1 MPEER
6 AGISRRLLFKL
17 AGATAAAAG
26 LVGRGAEKVSAHDL
40 KPSDP
45 AYRYDEYEA
54 IVNRRD
60 LRVRQLYQWPNLKN
74 EIIFANVRNGLNG
87 FQFSYDLPASA
98 IQVVVQ
104 AYASA
109 NAATYDD
116 FIWEKYKLGE
126 RMGINDPDTKEPA
139 LRNIWFTSSVA
150 ADDVQET
157 PEERDHPYYADASIE
172 GLQRRGLLVLI

>member
-26 LVGRGAEKVSAHDL
+26 LVGHGAEKVSAHDL
-40 KPSDP
+40 KPTDP

-74 EIIFANVRNGLNG
+74 EIIFANVRNGMNG
-87 FQFSYDLPASA
+87 FQFSYDLPANA

-126 RMGINDPDTKEPA
+126 RHGHQRPRHRTSRRCATSGSPA
-139 LRNIWFTSSVA
+139 ALPPAMSKRPQKNGTTRTMP
-150 ADDVQET
+150 T
-157 PEERDHPYYADASIE
+157 PVSRAYSGAVCWS
-172 GLQRRGLLVLI
+172 